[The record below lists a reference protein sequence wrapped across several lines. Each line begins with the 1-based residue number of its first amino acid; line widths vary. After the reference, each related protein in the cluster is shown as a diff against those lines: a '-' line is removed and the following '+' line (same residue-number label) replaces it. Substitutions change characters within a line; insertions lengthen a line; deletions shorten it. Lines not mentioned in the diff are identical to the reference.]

1 MAGSVPIIADMK
13 GCGRISIR
21 HLKKED
27 YGLGVK
33 GYARKDEK
41 ML

>member
-1 MAGSVPIIADMK
+1 MAEGHNRQ
-13 GCGRISIR
+13 GRQAQNFYTTP
-21 HLKKED
+21 LKKD

-41 ML
+41 KL